1 MRRGTTQSGFTFEID
16 EQKLN
21 DMRFMELLKK
31 AQTDSLMFPEVLD
44 RMLGEEQKEKLY
56 SHLENEDGI
65 VPIDATVDIVTEIMN
80 IAGDDTKNS

>member
-1 MRRGTTQSGFTFEID
+1 
-16 EQKLN
+16 
-21 DMRFMELLKK
+21 MRFMELLKK